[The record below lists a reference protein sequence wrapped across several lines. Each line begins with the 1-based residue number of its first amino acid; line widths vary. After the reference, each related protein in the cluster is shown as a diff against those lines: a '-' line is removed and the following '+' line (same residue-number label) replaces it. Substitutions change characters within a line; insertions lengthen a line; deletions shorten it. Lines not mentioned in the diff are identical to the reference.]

1 MTNRAQLG
9 MAMFLL
15 ADAVFF
21 LLLILAS
28 AYFRATPHLIGARG
42 WLLTALLIAGS
53 LSIWRGWRWITF
65 ALGTAFCIGLFA
77 AGATMLT
84 GLHGLFVLA
93 GVIAVAVVPS
103 SGLRAMALYWYF
115 FTAVWLVIFALGSL
129 P

>member
-28 AYFRATPHLIGARG
+28 AYFRATPHLIGAWG
-42 WLLTALLIAGS
+42 WLLTALLLAGS
-53 LSIWRGWRWITF
+53 LSIWRGWRWITV
-65 ALGTAFCIGLFA
+65 ALGAAFCAVLFA
-77 AGATMLT
+77 TAASMLT
-84 GLHGLFVLA
+84 GLYGLFVLA
-93 GVIAVAVVPS
+93 GVVAVAVVPS

-115 FTAVWLVIFALGSL
+115 FTAVWLVIFVVASQI
-129 P
+129 